1 MFYAPSDSACVV
13 HGPFSPGLVFS
24 IRKEVSDLDLALEE
38 CDAPHILGRNAVG
51 LVVTS

>member
-13 HGPFSPGLVFS
+13 HGPFSLGLVFS
-24 IRKEVSDLDLALEE
+24 IRKEVSNLDLALEK
-38 CDAPHILGRNAVG
+38 CDTLHMLGRNAIG